1 MKLETVTR
9 EIASADF
16 HSIQSILKESLEPFG
31 FESTPLLIKWY
42 NDQVAEKFKFS
53 SIDENS
59 LAFCVVS
66 VGWMFEKG
74 FLPFVFG
81 NECRN
86 PRNAL
91 DESIEFYL
99 NGASS
104 ALKNFNAV
112 HYKDSDMAPGTRRP
126 AFLAQPAAHVS
137 GTAFYYHPSEIITAA
152 TDEGVPL
159 PWGDHSESKSG
170 VFGVSIH
177 PKYGGWFAVRA
188 LIILRNVV
196 FPELPFNPPVD
207 IVKSTHDKLRLL
219 HEFNFNNWKNWK
231 YRDIIPVEPEMK
243 YSKLQRK
250 YFETEPKLRLETL
263 QSEMY
268 QEFVKLQKQ

>member
-112 HYKDSDMAPGTRRP
+112 HYKG
-126 AFLAQPAAHVS
+126 
-137 GTAFYYHPSEIITAA
+137 
-152 TDEGVPL
+152 
-159 PWGDHSESKSG
+159 
-170 VFGVSIH
+170 
-177 PKYGGWFAVRA
+177 
-188 LIILRNVV
+188 
-196 FPELPFNPPVD
+196 
-207 IVKSTHDKLRLL
+207 
-219 HEFNFNNWKNWK
+219 
-231 YRDIIPVEPEMK
+231 
-243 YSKLQRK
+243 
-250 YFETEPKLRLETL
+250 
-263 QSEMY
+263 
-268 QEFVKLQKQ
+268 